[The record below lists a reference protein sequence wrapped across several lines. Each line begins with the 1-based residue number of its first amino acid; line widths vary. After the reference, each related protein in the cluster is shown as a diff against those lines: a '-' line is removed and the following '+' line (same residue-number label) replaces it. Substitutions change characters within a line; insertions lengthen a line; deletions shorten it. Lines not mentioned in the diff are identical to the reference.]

1 MPPVINLS
9 GSVPVPSDGVAVGV
23 RSPVNARAILTRAID
38 VGISLL
44 VLTLSAPMLAMVMIA
59 IGLDS
64 RGPALFR
71 QNRIGHLGRPFRMY
85 KFRTM
90 RWDPTAHSPGGA
102 LPPLYRDNYRKSTH
116 DSRVTRVGFH
126 LRRWSVDEIPNLLND
141 LRGEMTLVGTR
152 PAGCLPQ
159 SFGDAFSSVVSV
171 KPGVTGLWQV
181 MGRGNLSFA
190 ERVALDCEYVRG
202 RSIRMDAWIL
212 FRTIGVVLSR
222 RGAY

>member
-1 MPPVINLS
+1 MPPAINLP
-9 GSVPVPSDGVAVGV
+9 GTVPVPSDGVALGV
-23 RSPVNARAILTRAID
+23 RSPANARVVLKRAFDI
-38 VGISLL
+38 GISLL

-59 IGLDS
+59 IRLDS
-64 RGPALFR
+64 GGPVLFR
-71 QNRIGHLGRPFRMY
+71 QKRIGHLGRPFRMY

-90 RWDPTAHSPGGA
+90 RWDLTSSLGT
-102 LPPLYRDNYRKSTH
+102 LPPLYRDNYRKSAH
-116 DSRVTRVGFH
+116 DPRVTRVGFH
-126 LRRWSVDEIPNLLND
+126 LRRWSVDEVPNFLNV
-141 LRGEMTLVGTR
+141 LRGEMTLVGPR
-152 PAGCLPQ
+152 PSGCLPQ

-181 MGRGNLSFA
+181 MGRGNLNFE

-202 RSIRMDAWIL
+202 RSIRMDVWIL